1 MSIPEETGGP
11 MSVSVVIPCY
21 NAEPFVGEAIE
32 SALSQSPTPVEVIV
46 VDDGSDDGS
55 VRVSRSFGD
64 RVRVLSSGHA
74 GVSAARNTGLLAARE
89 NLVAWLDADDVW
101 EAGKLA
107 DQIPRFDDPVVG
119 LVYGQTRRF
128 RPGSLSPPW
137 PMNPPQGDIFER
149 LYLDHNFIP
158 TSTVMVRRQA
168 LVDAGG
174 FDGAVAQAEDLDAW
188 LRVAARWSVVAI
200 PRVLCRYRVHS
211 NQFSRDHAKMFRCA
225 LQVRERLADEFE
237 RRTGTSPTRRRQL
250 VAAIFLDEVSRFIAE
265 RDLARARTA
274 TAVLQEA
281 FASDTA
287 DLRRAIARKRLV
299 ASLPRPVF
307 WVHDILHGRRP
318 KFLGNSWK

>member
-1 MSIPEETGGP
+1 MSIAEETGGP

-119 LVYGQTRRF
+119 LVYGQT
-128 RPGSLSPPW
+128 
-137 PMNPPQGDIFER
+137 
-149 LYLDHNFIP
+149 
-158 TSTVMVRRQA
+158 
-168 LVDAGG
+168 
-174 FDGAVAQAEDLDAW
+174 
-188 LRVAARWSVVAI
+188 
-200 PRVLCRYRVHS
+200 
-211 NQFSRDHAKMFRCA
+211 
-225 LQVRERLADEFE
+225 
-237 RRTGTSPTRRRQL
+237 
-250 VAAIFLDEVSRFIAE
+250 
-265 RDLARARTA
+265 
-274 TAVLQEA
+274 
-281 FASDTA
+281 
-287 DLRRAIARKRLV
+287 
-299 ASLPRPVF
+299 
-307 WVHDILHGRRP
+307 
-318 KFLGNSWK
+318 